1 MSIIINLVHRFNI
14 IPGKIPEDLSV
25 EMDKLILKLY
35 GTPINSSSPKDTEEP
50 GMLQSMGSQRGG
62 HNLATE

>member
-25 EMDKLILKLY
+25 EMDKLILKLMW
-35 GTPINSSSPKDTEEP
+35 NSNKFK
-50 GMLQSMGSQRGG
+50 
-62 HNLATE
+62 